1 MELARAFTTRKRNI
15 SDSSR
20 FEPKRAASMRRAG
33 TIKRSAISAPLE
45 LLSTTNALAFNAPNI
60 YGSSDNES
68 EGSMTFSTSTRATTP
83 DYDSPSPVEPN
94 HLSSFFA
101 NPNRSPSAESK
112 DLSACDSPTI
122 PQRMPSHTKKSHQ
135 LAARKRSIQHTVQ
148 PPVEIHTI
156 SAVAQAQ
163 NSVDLFTH
171 KPEADHPFGAELTK
185 VNELAEEIGAR
196 DVLILDEEEQYLMS
210 NGFCK
215 FGAEDY
221 VEEIMGLFGC
231 SYNNPFS
238 KDCPVWI

>member
-1 MELARAFTTRKRNI
+1 MELARALTSRKRNV
-15 SDSSR
+15 SDSLR

-45 LLSTTNALAFNAPNI
+45 LLSTTNVLAFNAPNI

-83 DYDSPSPVEPN
+83 DNDSLSPLEPN
-94 HLSSFFA
+94 HLSSYFA
-101 NPNRSPSAESK
+101 NASRSCSGESK
-112 DLSACDSPTI
+112 ESSDCDSPTI

-135 LAARKRSIQHTVQ
+135 LAARKRSIQQSVQ
-148 PPVEIHTI
+148 PPVEIHT
-156 SAVAQAQ
+156 AAAAH
-163 NSVDLFTH
+163 NSIEMFSH
-171 KPEADHPFGAELTK
+171 KPEADHPFGPELTK

-221 VEEIMGLFGC
+221 LEEIMGLLGC

-238 KDCPVWI
+238 KDSPVWI

>member
-1 MELARAFTTRKRNI
+1 MELARAFTTRRRNI
-15 SDSSR
+15 SESSR

-45 LLSTTNALAFNAPNI
+45 LLSTTNVLAFNAPNI

-68 EGSMTFSTSTRATTP
+68 EGSIALSSSTRATTP
-83 DYDSPSPVEPN
+83 DNDSPSPVEPN
-94 HLSSFFA
+94 HLSSYFA
-101 NPNRSPSAESK
+101 NPNRSVSAESK
-112 DLSACDSPTI
+112 DSNECDSPTI
-122 PQRMPSHTKKSHQ
+122 PRRMPSHTKKSHQ
-135 LAARKRSIQHTVQ
+135 LAARKRSIQKAAQ
-148 PPVEIHTI
+148 PPVEIHTAAAHTSI
-156 SAVAQAQ
+156 EIFS
-163 NSVDLFTH
+163 H

-221 VEEIMGLFGC
+221 LEEIWGLFGC

>member
-1 MELARAFTTRKRNI
+1 MELARALTSRKRNV

-20 FEPKRAASMRRAG
+20 YEPKRAASMRRAG

-45 LLSTTNALAFNAPNI
+45 LLSTTNVLAFNAPNI

-68 EGSMTFSTSTRATTP
+68 EGSMTFSNSTRATTP
-83 DYDSPSPVEPN
+83 DNDSPSPIEPN
-94 HLSSFFA
+94 HLSSYFA
-101 NPNRSPSAESK
+101 IANRSGSPASK
-112 DLSACDSPTI
+112 DQSDCDSPTI

-135 LAARKRSIQHTVQ
+135 LAARKRSMTT
-148 PPVEIHTI
+148 PPPTEIHTI
-156 SAVAQAQ
+156 AATTAGHS
-163 NSVDLFTH
+163 SIEMFSH

-196 DVLILDEEEQYLMS
+196 DVLILDEEEQYMMS

-221 VEEIMGLFGC
+221 LEEIMGLLGC

-238 KDCPVWI
+238 KDSPVWI

>member
-45 LLSTTNALAFNAPNI
+45 LLSTTNVLAFNAPNI

-83 DYDSPSPVEPN
+83 DNDSPSPVEPN
-94 HLSSFFA
+94 HLSSYFA
-101 NPNRSPSAESK
+101 NPNRSASAESK
-112 DLSACDSPTI
+112 DLNACDSPTI

-135 LAARKRSIQHTVQ
+135 LAARKRSIQQTVQ
-148 PPVEIHTI
+148 PPVEIHTA
-156 SAVAQAQ
+156 AVAQ
-163 NSVDLFTH
+163 NSVGMFTH

-185 VNELAEEIGAR
+185 VNELAEEMGAR

>member
-1 MELARAFTTRKRNI
+1 MAHR
-15 SDSSR
+15 
-20 FEPKRAASMRRAG
+20 

-45 LLSTTNALAFNAPNI
+45 LLSTTNVLAFNAPNI

-83 DYDSPSPVEPN
+83 DNDSLSPLEPN
-94 HLSSFFA
+94 HLSSYFA
-101 NPNRSPSAESK
+101 NASRSISGESK
-112 DLSACDSPTI
+112 ESSDCDSPTI

-135 LAARKRSIQHTVQ
+135 LAARKRSIQQSVQ
-148 PPVEIHTI
+148 PPVEIHTAAAARDSI
-156 SAVAQAQ
+156 EMFS
-163 NSVDLFTH
+163 H
-171 KPEADHPFGAELTK
+171 KPEADHPFGPELTK

-210 NGFCK
+210 NGYCK

-221 VEEIMGLFGC
+221 LEEIMGLLGC

-238 KDCPVWI
+238 KDSPVWI

>member
-1 MELARAFTTRKRNI
+1 MELARALTNRKRNV
-15 SDSSR
+15 SDSVR
-20 FEPKRAASMRRAG
+20 FDPKRAASMRRAG

-45 LLSTTNALAFNAPNI
+45 LLSTTNVLAFNAPNI

-68 EGSMTFSTSTRATTP
+68 EGSMTFSNSTRATTP
-83 DYDSPSPVEPN
+83 DNDSPSPVEPN
-94 HLSSFFA
+94 HLSTYFHNA
-101 NPNRSPSAESK
+101 NRALSPELK
-112 DLSACDSPTI
+112 DPSECDSPTI

-135 LAARKRSIQHTVQ
+135 LAARKRSMTVQ
-148 PPVEIHTI
+148 PPLEIHTATAAHSSI
-156 SAVAQAQ
+156 EMFS
-163 NSVDLFTH
+163 H

-221 VEEIMGLFGC
+221 LQEIMGLLGC

>member
-1 MELARAFTTRKRNI
+1 
-15 SDSSR
+15 
-20 FEPKRAASMRRAG
+20 MRRAG
-33 TIKRSAISAPLE
+33 TIKRSAISAPLQ
-45 LLSTTNALAFNAPNI
+45 LLSTTNVLAFNAPNI

-68 EGSMTFSTSTRATTP
+68 EGSMTFSNSTRATTP
-83 DYDSPSPVEPN
+83 DNDSPSPVEPN
-94 HLSSFFA
+94 HLSSYFA
-101 NPNRSPSAESK
+101 DANRSASRTSK
-112 DLSACDSPTI
+112 DSSDCDSPAI

-135 LAARKRSIQHTVQ
+135 LAARKRSIQQTVQ
-148 PPVEIHTI
+148 PPVEIH
-156 SAVAQAQ
+156 SAAAAPRH
-163 NSVDLFTH
+163 SLEMFSH
-171 KPEADHPFGAELTK
+171 KPEVDHLFGPELTK

-221 VEEIMGLFGC
+221 LDEIMGLFGC